1 MKAQAV
7 LSFAT
12 CALLALLPP
21 GAALAQDA
29 AVVNPTTVHVT
40 LDNPSV
46 RVLESVLNPG
56 QKEHVHSHP
65 ACVVY
70 VISGGKVRSHIAD
83 GKTVDSE
90 LVTGATLYRE
100 PITHWTENI
109 GTSPIH
115 VILTELKDRPKKK
128 KGI

>member
-1 MKAQAV
+1 MKAHV
-7 LSFAT
+7 ILPIAT
-12 CALLALLPP
+12 CALLALLTS

-29 AVVNPTTVHVT
+29 AVANPTTVHVR
-40 LDNPSV
+40 LDNLHV

-65 ACVVY
+65 ACVIY
-70 VISGGKVRSHIAD
+70 VISGGRIRSHTAD
-83 GKTVDSE
+83 GKSADSE
-90 LVTGATLYRE
+90 LITGATLYRE

-115 VILTELKDRPKKK
+115 LIVTELKNSK
-128 KGI
+128 

>member
-1 MKAQAV
+1 MKAHAV
-7 LSFAT
+7 LSSVSS
-12 CALLALLPP
+12 ALLALLIA

-29 AVVNPTTVHVT
+29 SVANPTTVQVK

-46 RVLESVLNPG
+46 RVLETALNPG

-65 ACVVY
+65 ACVIY
-70 VISGGKVRSHIAD
+70 VVSGGKARSHMAD
-83 GKTVDSE
+83 GKSVDSE
-90 LVTGATLYRE
+90 LITGATIYRE

-115 VILTELKDRPKKK
+115 LIIMELKDRK
-128 KGI
+128 